1 MRWEAQGN
9 GREIDEKQGSKERSV
24 GGREKLDETRQM
36 KQGSLKEESSEYPI
50 KSIQAHINPS
60 SPTT

>member
-24 GGREKLDETRQM
+24 GGREKLG
-36 KQGSLKEESSEYPI
+36 K
-50 KSIQAHINPS
+50 
-60 SPTT
+60 

>member
-24 GGREKLDETRQM
+24 GGREKLGKMIE
-36 KQGSLKEESSEYPI
+36 GSLKEESSEYPI

>member
-24 GGREKLDETRQM
+24 GGREKLGKMIE
-36 KQGSLKEESSEYPI
+36 GSLKEESSEYPI
-50 KSIQAHINPS
+50 KSIQAHKNPS